1 MHTPLKW
8 GKKWQNASNKS
19 RRPLMKLK
27 KTLFT
32 GMLATIAAGALLTS
46 QSVSAQK
53 DWPTKSI
60 SLIVPFAAG
69 GPTDS
74 VARLIAVPMGQAL
87 GQTVVVENVP
97 GAGGTIASTKVA
109 RAAPDGY
116 TIYLHHMGMATANAL
131 YDKLPYDP
139 LTSFEHIGQVA
150 DVPMVLLG
158 KKTLPANNFKELE
171 AYIKANGSKVTMANA
186 GPGAVS
192 QLCGLLFQSRL
203 GVKLTN
209 IPYKGTGPALTDLL
223 GGQVD
228 LLCDQTTQTIPYIK
242 DGSVKAFGTT
252 TLKRLP
258 AIPNV
263 PTLDEQGLKGFEVK
277 VWHGMYAPKGTPKP
291 ILDKLNAAL
300 KSALNSP
307 DVKKRLADAN
317 IDIVHISKMS
327 DAGLKAH
334 LDAEINK
341 WGPIIRKANIPD

>member
-1 MHTPLKW
+1 
-8 GKKWQNASNKS
+8 
-19 RRPLMKLK
+19 MKLK
-27 KTLFT
+27 KLLFSGIT
-32 GMLATIAAGALLTS
+32 AAVATGALLS
-46 QSVSAQK
+46 GNAIAQK
-53 DWPTKSI
+53 DWPTKAI
-60 SLIVPFAAG
+60 TLIVPFAAG
-69 GPTDS
+69 GPTDT

-87 GQTVVVENVP
+87 GQTVIVENVN

-139 LTSFEHIGQVA
+139 LTSFDYIGQVA

-158 KKTLPANNFKELE
+158 KKDLPPNNFKELE
-171 AYIKANGSKVTMANA
+171 AYIKANGSKITMANA

-192 QLCGLLFQSRL
+192 QLCGLLFQSRM

-242 DGSVKAFGTT
+242 DGRVKAYGTT
-252 TLKRLP
+252 TMKRLP
-258 AIPNV
+258 AIPDV
-263 PTLDEQGLKGFEVK
+263 PTLNEQGLKGFEVK
-277 VWHGMYAPKGTPKP
+277 VWHGMYTPKGVPKP

-300 KSALNSP
+300 KTALNTP
-307 DVKKRLADAN
+307 DVKKRLEDAN
-317 IDIVHISKMS
+317 IDIVSPEKMTPN
-327 DAGLKAH
+327 GLKSH
-334 LDAEINK
+334 LEAEVNR

>member
-1 MHTPLKW
+1 ME
-8 GKKWQNASNKS
+8 AF
-19 RRPLMKLK
+19 MKFK
-27 KTLFT
+27 KTLFA
-32 GMLATIAAGALLTS
+32 GIAAVVSASTLLGS
-46 QSVSAQK
+46 NIASAQK
-53 DWPTKSI
+53 DWPTKSVQ
-60 SLIVPFAAG
+60 LVVPFAAG
-69 GPTDS
+69 GPTDTI
-74 VARLIAVPMGQAL
+74 ARLIAVPMGQAL

-116 TIYLHHMGMATANAL
+116 TIYIHHMGMATANAL

-139 LTSFEHIGQVA
+139 MTSFEYIGQVA

-158 KKTLPANNFKELE
+158 KKDLPANNFKELE

-192 QLCGLLFQSRL
+192 QLCGLLFQSRM
-203 GVKLTN
+203 GVRLTN

-242 DGSVKAFGTT
+242 DGRVKAFGTT

-263 PTLDEQGLKGFEVK
+263 PTLNEQGLKGFEVK
-277 VWHGMYAPKGTPKP
+277 VWHGVYAPKGTPQP
-291 ILDKLNAAL
+291 ILDKINASL
-300 KSALNSP
+300 KKALNTP
-307 DVKKRLADAN
+307 DVKKRLEDAN
-317 IDIVHISKMS
+317 IDIVPAEKISAK
-327 DAGLKAH
+327 GLRDH
-334 LDAEINK
+334 LDREINV
-341 WGPIIRKANIPD
+341 WGPVIRKANIPD

>member
-1 MHTPLKW
+1 METSMKF
-8 GKKWQNASNKS
+8 KKSF
-19 RRPLMKLK
+19 
-27 KTLFT
+27 FT
-32 GMLATIAAGALLTS
+32 GILAAVSTGALLAS
-46 QSVSAQK
+46 QTAAAQNA
-53 DWPTKSI
+53 WPTKSI

-109 RAAPDGY
+109 RATPDGY

-139 LTSFEHIGQVA
+139 LTSFEYIGQVA

-158 KKTLPANNFKELE
+158 KKDLPAKNFKELE

-192 QLCGLLFQSRL
+192 QLCGLLFQSRM

-209 IPYKGTGPALTDLL
+209 VPYKGTGPALTDLL

-242 DGSVKAFGTT
+242 DGSVKAYGTT

-258 AIPNV
+258 SIPNV

-277 VWHGMYAPKGTPKP
+277 VWHGMYTPKGVPQP

-300 KSALNSP
+300 KKSLTSP
-307 DVKKRLADAN
+307 DVKKRLEDAN
-317 IDIVHISKMS
+317 IDIVPVSKISA
-327 DAGLKAH
+327 DGLKTH

-341 WGPIIRKANIPD
+341 WGPVIRKANIPD

>member
-1 MHTPLKW
+1 MTF
-8 GKKWQNASNKS
+8 KKS
-19 RRPLMKLK
+19 
-27 KTLFT
+27 LFT
-32 GMLATIAAGALLTS
+32 GMLAAVSTGALLAS
-46 QSVSAQK
+46 QTAVAQNA
-53 DWPTKSI
+53 WPTKSI

-74 VARLIAVPMGQAL
+74 VARLISVPMGQAL

-139 LTSFEHIGQVA
+139 MTSFEYIGQVA

-158 KKTLPANNFKELE
+158 KKDLPAKNFKELE

-209 IPYKGTGPALTDLL
+209 VPYKGTGPALTDLL

-242 DGSVKAFGTT
+242 DGSVKAYGTT

-277 VWHGMYAPKGTPKP
+277 VWHGMYTPKGVPKP

-300 KSALNSP
+300 KKSLTSP
-307 DVKKRLADAN
+307 DVKKRLEDAN
-317 IDIVHISKMS
+317 IDIVAVNKISA
-327 DAGLKAH
+327 DGLKTH
-334 LDAEINK
+334 LDAEINR
-341 WGPIIRKANIPD
+341 WGPVIRKANIPD

>member
-1 MHTPLKW
+1 METV
-8 GKKWQNASNKS
+8 
-19 RRPLMKLK
+19 MKIQK
-27 KTLFT
+27 FLFSGIVAVLST
-32 GMLATIAAGALLTS
+32 GAILSTSAL
-46 QSVSAQK
+46 AQK

-60 SLIVPFAAG
+60 TMVIPFAAG

-74 VARLIAVPMGQAL
+74 VARLIAVPMGQYL
-87 GQTVVVENVP
+87 GQTVVVENVN

-139 LTSFEHIGQVA
+139 MTNFEYIGQVA

-158 KKTLPANNFKELE
+158 KKDLPANNFKELE

-242 DGSVKAFGTT
+242 DGRVKAFGTT

-277 VWHGMYAPKGTPKP
+277 VWHGMYTPKGVPKP

-300 KSALNSP
+300 VKALNSP

-317 IDIVHISKMS
+317 IDIVSSDKMTP
-327 DAGLKAH
+327 AGLKSH
-334 LDAEINK
+334 LEAEINK
-341 WGPIIRKANIPD
+341 WGPIIRKSNIAD

>member
-1 MHTPLKW
+1 
-8 GKKWQNASNKS
+8 
-19 RRPLMKLK
+19 MKLK
-27 KTLFT
+27 KTLFA
-32 GMLATIAAGALLTS
+32 GIAAV
-46 QSVSAQK
+46 VSAGTLLGSNVASAQT
-53 DWPTKSI
+53 DWPTKNI
-60 SLIVPFAAG
+60 QLIVPFAAG

-74 VARLIAVPMGQAL
+74 IARLISIPMGQAL

-116 TIYLHHMGMATANAL
+116 TIYIHHMGMATAQAL

-139 LTSFEHIGQVA
+139 MTSFEYIGQVA

-158 KKTLPANNFKELE
+158 KKDLPANNFKELE

-192 QLCGLLFQSRL
+192 QLCGLLFQSRM

-242 DGSVKAFGTT
+242 DGRVKAFGTT
-252 TLKRLP
+252 TMKRLP

-263 PTLDEQGLKGFEVK
+263 PTLNEQGLKGFEVK
-277 VWHGMYAPKGTPKP
+277 VWHGVYAPKGTPQPVLNK
-291 ILDKLNAAL
+291 INAAL
-300 KSALNSP
+300 KKALNSP
-307 DVKKRLADAN
+307 DVKKRLDDAN
-317 IDIVHISKMS
+317 IDIVSMDKVS
-327 DAGLKAH
+327 AQGLKDH
-334 LDAEINK
+334 LDKEINV
-341 WGPIIRKANIPD
+341 WGPVIRKANIPD

>member
-1 MHTPLKW
+1 
-8 GKKWQNASNKS
+8 
-19 RRPLMKLK
+19 MKLK
-27 KTLFT
+27 KSIFT
-32 GMLATIAAGALLTS
+32 GMVTSIAAGALLLS
-46 QSVSAQK
+46 NSALAQK

-150 DVPMVLLG
+150 DVPLVLLG
-158 KKTLPANNFKELE
+158 KKSLQANNFKELE

-203 GVKLTN
+203 GVRLTN

-277 VWHGMYAPKGTPKP
+277 VWHGMYAPKDTPKP
-291 ILDKLNAAL
+291 ILAKLNAAL
-300 KSALNSP
+300 KKALTSP
-307 DVKKRLADAN
+307 DVQKRLADAN
-317 IDIVHISKMS
+317 IDIVPVGKIN
-327 DAGLKAH
+327 DTGLKAH
-334 LDAEINK
+334 LEAEINK
-341 WGPIIRKANIPD
+341 WGPVIRKANIPD

>member
-1 MHTPLKW
+1 V
-8 GKKWQNASNKS
+8 
-19 RRPLMKLK
+19 KLK
-27 KTLFT
+27 KNLFA
-32 GMLATIAAGALLTS
+32 GIAAV
-46 QSVSAQK
+46 VSAGTLLGSNIASAQT
-53 DWPTKSI
+53 DWPTKNI
-60 SLIVPFAAG
+60 QLIVPFAAG

-74 VARLIAVPMGQAL
+74 IARLISVPMGQAL

-116 TIYLHHMGMATANAL
+116 TIYIHHMGMATAQAL

-139 LTSFEHIGQVA
+139 MTSFEYIGQVA

-158 KKTLPANNFKELE
+158 KKDLPANNFKELE

-242 DGSVKAFGTT
+242 DGRVKAFGTT
-252 TLKRLP
+252 TMKRLP

-263 PTLDEQGLKGFEVK
+263 PTLNEQGLKGFEVK
-277 VWHGMYAPKGTPKP
+277 VWHGVYAPKGTPQP
-291 ILDKLNAAL
+291 ILNKINAAL
-300 KSALNSP
+300 KKALNSP
-307 DVKKRLADAN
+307 DVKKRLDDAN
-317 IDIVHISKMS
+317 IDIVSMDKVS
-327 DAGLKAH
+327 AQGLKDH
-334 LDAEINK
+334 LDKEINV
-341 WGPIIRKANIPD
+341 WGPVIRKANIPD

>member
-1 MHTPLKW
+1 
-8 GKKWQNASNKS
+8 
-19 RRPLMKLK
+19 MKLK
-27 KTLFT
+27 KTLFA
-32 GMLATIAAGALLTS
+32 GIAAVVSAGTLLGS
-46 QSVSAQK
+46 NIASAQK

-60 SLIVPFAAG
+60 QLIVPFAAG

-74 VARLIAVPMGQAL
+74 IARLISVPMGQAL

-116 TIYLHHMGMATANAL
+116 TIYIHHMGMATAEAL

-139 LTSFEHIGQVA
+139 MTSFEYIGQVA

-158 KKTLPANNFKELE
+158 KKDLPANNFKELE
-171 AYIKANGSKVTMANA
+171 AYIKANGPKVTMANA

-242 DGSVKAFGTT
+242 DGRVKAFGTT
-252 TLKRLP
+252 TMKRLP

-263 PTLDEQGLKGFEVK
+263 PTLNEQGLKGFEVK
-277 VWHGMYAPKGTPKP
+277 VWHGVYAPKGTPQP
-291 ILDKLNAAL
+291 ILNKINAAL
-300 KSALNSP
+300 KKALNSP
-307 DVKKRLADAN
+307 DVKKRLDDAN
-317 IDIVHISKMS
+317 IDIVPMDKVS
-327 DAGLKAH
+327 AQGLKDH
-334 LDAEINK
+334 LDKEINV
-341 WGPIIRKANIPD
+341 WGPVIRKANIPD

>member
-1 MHTPLKW
+1 
-8 GKKWQNASNKS
+8 
-19 RRPLMKLK
+19 MKLQ
-27 KTLFT
+27 KTLFA
-32 GMLATIAAGALLTS
+32 GIAAVVSASTLLS
-46 QSVSAQK
+46 SNIASAQK

-60 SLIVPFAAG
+60 QLIVPFAAG

-74 VARLIAVPMGQAL
+74 IARLIAVPMGQAL

-116 TIYLHHMGMATANAL
+116 TMYIHHMGMATANAL

-139 LTSFEHIGQVA
+139 MTSFDYIGQVA

-158 KKTLPANNFKELE
+158 KKDLPANNFKELE

-203 GVKLTN
+203 GIKLTN

-242 DGSVKAFGTT
+242 DGRVKAFGTT
-252 TLKRLP
+252 TMKRLP

-263 PTLDEQGLKGFEVK
+263 PTLNEQGLKGFEVK
-277 VWHGMYAPKGTPKP
+277 VWHGVYVPKGVPQP
-291 ILDKLNAAL
+291 IQDKINAAL
-300 KSALNSP
+300 KKALNTP
-307 DVKKRLADAN
+307 DVQKRLNDSN
-317 IDIVHISKMS
+317 IDIVPMDKVSSK
-327 DAGLKAH
+327 GLKDH
-334 LDAEINK
+334 LEKEINV
-341 WGPIIRKANIPD
+341 WGPVIRKANIPD

>member
-1 MHTPLKW
+1 METV
-8 GKKWQNASNKS
+8 
-19 RRPLMKLK
+19 MKFQK
-27 KTLFT
+27 FLFS
-32 GMLATIAAGALLTS
+32 GIAAALSAGALLSTNAF
-46 QSVSAQK
+46 AQK

-60 SLIVPFAAG
+60 TMVIPFAAG

-74 VARLIAVPMGQAL
+74 VARLIAVPMGQYL
-87 GQTVVVENVP
+87 GQTVVVENVN

-139 LTSFEHIGQVA
+139 LQNFEYIGQVA

-158 KKTLPANNFKELE
+158 KKDLPANNFKELE

-242 DGSVKAFGTT
+242 DGRVKAFGTT

-277 VWHGMYAPKGTPKP
+277 VWHGMYTPKGVPKP

-300 KSALNSP
+300 VKALNTP

-317 IDIVHISKMS
+317 IDIVSPDKMTP
-327 DAGLKAH
+327 AGLKSH
-334 LDAEINK
+334 LEAEINK
-341 WGPIIRKANIPD
+341 WGPIIRKSNIAD

>member
-1 MHTPLKW
+1 M
-8 GKKWQNASNKS
+8 KK
-19 RRPLMKLK
+19 L
-27 KTLFT
+27 LFS
-32 GMLATIAAGALLTS
+32 GIAAALSATALLSTNAI
-46 QSVSAQK
+46 AQK

-60 SLIVPFAAG
+60 QLIVPFAAG

-74 VARLIAVPMGQAL
+74 IARLIAVPMGQAL

-116 TIYLHHMGMATANAL
+116 TIYIHHMGMATAQAL

-139 LTSFEHIGQVA
+139 MTSFEYIGQVA

-158 KKTLPANNFKELE
+158 KKDLPANNFKELE
-171 AYIKANGSKVTMANA
+171 AYIRANGSKVTMANA

-209 IPYKGTGPALTDLL
+209 VPYKGTGPALTDLL

-242 DGSVKAFGTT
+242 DGRVKAYGTT
-252 TLKRLP
+252 TMKRLP

-263 PTLDEQGLKGFEVK
+263 PTLNEQGLRGFEVQ
-277 VWHGMYAPKGTPKP
+277 VWHGVYAPKGTPQP
-291 ILDKLNAAL
+291 ILDKINAAL
-300 KSALNSP
+300 KKALNTP
-307 DVKKRLADAN
+307 DVKKRLEDAN
-317 IDIVHISKMS
+317 IDIVSADKISAK
-327 DAGLKAH
+327 GLREH
-334 LDAEINK
+334 LDKEINS
-341 WGPIIRKANIPD
+341 WGPVIRKANIPD

>member
-1 MHTPLKW
+1 MKF
-8 GKKWQNASNKS
+8 KKSV
-19 RRPLMKLK
+19 
-27 KTLFT
+27 FT
-32 GMLATIAAGALLTS
+32 GLVTSIAAGALLLS
-46 QSVSAQK
+46 NSAVAQK

-139 LTSFEHIGQVA
+139 LNSFEHIGQVA

-158 KKTLPANNFKELE
+158 KKSLPANNFKELE

-203 GVKLTN
+203 GVRLTN
-209 IPYKGTGPALTDLL
+209 IPYTGTGPALTDLL

-277 VWHGMYAPKGTPKP
+277 VWHGMYAPKDTPKP
-291 ILDKLNAAL
+291 ILAKLNAAL
-300 KSALNSP
+300 KKALTSP
-307 DVKKRLADAN
+307 DVQKRLADAN
-317 IDIVHISKMS
+317 IDIVPVGKIN
-327 DAGLKAH
+327 DTGLKAH
-334 LDAEINK
+334 LEAEINK
-341 WGPIIRKANIPD
+341 WGPVIRKANIPD

>member
-1 MHTPLKW
+1 M
-8 GKKWQNASNKS
+8 
-19 RRPLMKLK
+19 K
-27 KTLFT
+27 KTYILSYCIGLIIGIT
-32 GMLATIAAGALLTS
+32 SPLAFADNYPSKPIKA
-46 QSVSAQK
+46 
-53 DWPTKSI
+53 
-60 SLIVPFAAG
+60 IVPFAAG

-87 GQTVVVENVP
+87 GQTVVVENVN

-139 LTSFEHIGQVA
+139 LTSFDYIGQVA

-158 KKTLPANNFKELE
+158 KKDLPANNFKELE

-242 DGSVKAFGTT
+242 DGRVKAFGTT
-252 TLKRLP
+252 TMKRLP

-263 PTLDEQGLKGFEVK
+263 PTLNEQGLKGFEVK
-277 VWHGMYAPKGTPKP
+277 VWHGVYAPKGVPQP
-291 ILDKLNAAL
+291 ILDKINAAL
-300 KSALNSP
+300 KKALNTP
-307 DVKKRLADAN
+307 DVKKRLEDAN
-317 IDIVHISKMS
+317 IDIVPAEKVSAK
-327 DAGLKAH
+327 GLKDH
-334 LDAEINK
+334 LEKEINV
-341 WGPIIRKANIPD
+341 WGPVIRKANIPD

>member
-1 MHTPLKW
+1 MKF
-8 GKKWQNASNKS
+8 KKSLFAGILAAAS
-19 RRPLMKLK
+19 
-27 KTLFT
+27 
-32 GMLATIAAGALLTS
+32 AGALLAS
-46 QSVSAQK
+46 QSAVAQNA
-53 DWPTKSI
+53 WPTKSI

-74 VARLIAVPMGQAL
+74 IARLIAVPMGQAL
-87 GQTVVVENVP
+87 GQTVVVVNVA

-116 TIYLHHMGMATANAL
+116 TIYIHHMGMATAQAL

-139 LTSFEHIGQVA
+139 MTSFEYIGQVA

-158 KKTLPANNFKELE
+158 KKSLPANNFKELE

-192 QLCGLLFQSRL
+192 QLCGLLFQSRM

-209 IPYKGTGPALTDLL
+209 VPYKGTGPALTDLL

-242 DGSVKAFGTT
+242 DGSVKAYGTT

-263 PTLDEQGLKGFEVK
+263 PTLNEQGLKGFEVQ
-277 VWHGMYAPKGTPKP
+277 VWHGVYAPKGVPQP
-291 ILDKLNAAL
+291 ILDKINAAL
-300 KSALNSP
+300 KKALTNP
-307 DVKKRLADAN
+307 DVKKRLEDSN
-317 IDIVHISKMS
+317 IDVASTNKISAK
-327 DAGLKAH
+327 GLKDH
-334 LDAEINK
+334 LESEINV
-341 WGPIIRKANIPD
+341 WGPVIRKANIPD

>member
-1 MHTPLKW
+1 MEI
-8 GKKWQNASNKS
+8 
-19 RRPLMKLK
+19 KLK
-27 KTLFT
+27 VKKFLFS
-32 GMLATIAAGALLTS
+32 GIAAALTAGAFLSTS
-46 QSVSAQK
+46 ALAQK

-60 SLIVPFAAG
+60 NLIVPFAAG

-139 LTSFEHIGQVA
+139 MTSFEYIGQVA

-158 KKTLPANNFKELE
+158 KKDLPANNFKELE
-171 AYIKANGSKVTMANA
+171 AYIRANGSKVTMANA

-192 QLCGLLFQSRL
+192 QLCGLLFQSRM

-242 DGSVKAFGTT
+242 DGRVKAYGTT

-277 VWHGMYAPKGTPKP
+277 VWHGMYTPKGVPKP

-300 KSALNSP
+300 KKALNTP
-307 DVKKRLADAN
+307 DVKKRLEDAN
-317 IDIVHISKMS
+317 IDIVSQEKMTPN
-327 DAGLKAH
+327 GLKAH

-341 WGPIIRKANIPD
+341 WGPIIRKSNIPD

>member
-1 MHTPLKW
+1 
-8 GKKWQNASNKS
+8 
-19 RRPLMKLK
+19 MKFK

-32 GMLATIAAGALLTS
+32 GIAAVISASALLGS
-46 QSVSAQK
+46 NIASAQK
-53 DWPTKSI
+53 DWPTHSI
-60 SLIVPFAAG
+60 QLIVPFAAG
-69 GPTDS
+69 GPTDTI
-74 VARLIAVPMGQAL
+74 ARLIAVPMGQAL
-87 GQTVVVENVP
+87 GQTIVVENVP

-116 TIYLHHMGMATANAL
+116 TIYIHHMGMATANAL

-139 LTSFEHIGQVA
+139 LTSFEYIGQVA

-158 KKTLPANNFKELE
+158 KKDLPANNFKELE

-242 DGSVKAFGTT
+242 DGRVKAFGTT
-252 TLKRLP
+252 TLKRLT

-263 PTLDEQGLKGFEVK
+263 PTLNEQGLKGFEVK
-277 VWHGMYAPKGTPKP
+277 VWHGMYAPKGVPQP

-300 KSALNSP
+300 KKALNSP
-307 DVKKRLADAN
+307 DVQHRLNDAN
-317 IDIVHISKMS
+317 IDIVSMDKVS
-327 DAGLKAH
+327 AKGLKSH
-334 LDAEINK
+334 LESEINI
-341 WGPIIRKANIPD
+341 WGPVIRKSNIAD